1 MKLVSNLIWGIMKYF
16 YRFVFILACTGI
28 LFSHSCNL
36 KPGMKAPGFSL
47 FDQDSLLH
55 SLDEYGGQKVV
66 IYFYPKDNTP
76 GCTKEACSIRDKY
89 TSFSEYNIVTMGIS
103 YDSPVSHKKFR
114 KKYNLPFNLLSDS
127 DKNVSKM
134 YCCDGWFFP
143 DRRTIL
149 IDENG
154 AVLKIIDNVVVS
166 DHGDQVLQAFGIKE
180 NDK

>member
-1 MKLVSNLIWGIMKYF
+1 
-16 YRFVFILACTGI
+16 
-28 LFSHSCNL
+28 
-36 KPGMKAPGFSL
+36 
-47 FDQDSLLH
+47 
-55 SLDEYGGQKVV
+55 
-66 IYFYPKDNTP
+66 
-76 GCTKEACSIRDKY
+76 
-89 TSFSEYNIVTMGIS
+89 MGIS

-114 KKYNLPFNLLSDS
+114 EKYNLPFNLLSDS

-154 AVLKIIDNVVVS
+154 VVLKIIDNVVVS